1 MGSLERDVSGLEAIV
16 LNLDE
21 SWKDFDML
29 ESQMVQLLLDADNN
43 RRFVPRGGPPE
54 DELVS
59 ANIVLLYCCC
69 CVVVCLEVS

>member
-21 SWKDFDML
+21 SRKDFDML

-43 RRFVPRGGPPE
+43 RRFVPRSGPPE